1 MRSVNV
7 MRLLR
12 NRADDLPL
20 SGDDIETELATITP
34 APVSILDKLGG
45 QASRLLDG
53 LRGQELA
60 LVEQIAERTETLRQV
75 RVSIEAFTACERT
88 IEAGKTQIAA
98 E

>member
-1 MRSVNV
+1 MSLINFDRW
-7 MRLLR
+7 R
-12 NRADDLPL
+12 NRADDLPMT
-20 SGDDIETELATITP
+20 GDDIESELATITP
-34 APVSILDKLGG
+34 EPVSILDKLGG

>member
-1 MRSVNV
+1 MSLINFDRW
-7 MRLLR
+7 RT
-12 NRADDLPL
+12 RADDLPMT
-20 SGDDIETELATITP
+20 GDDIEAELATIIVT
-34 APVSILDKLGG
+34 PVSILDKLGG

-88 IEAGKTQIAA
+88 IEAGKTPMAA